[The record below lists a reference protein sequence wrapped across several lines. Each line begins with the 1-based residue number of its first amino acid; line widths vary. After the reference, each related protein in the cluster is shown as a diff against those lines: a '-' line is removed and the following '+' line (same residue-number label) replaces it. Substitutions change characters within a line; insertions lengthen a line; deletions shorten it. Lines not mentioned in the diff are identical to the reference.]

1 MIAVMLLIIIVIL
14 VSRASS
20 LLSVSRK
27 SARITSLQMT
37 TIKNFIDGKFVDSI
51 SKKTVDIISPSTG
64 DVIGKVP
71 LCSSTELDIA
81 ITAAEKAFSSWSS
94 LTIKQRA
101 AIMFKFHHLVDTHS
115 QELAEIIVKEN
126 GKNIVEALADVA
138 KGNETVEWAC
148 SLPQLAGGKILQVSG
163 GITCQESRNPLGVVA
178 AIVPFNF
185 PAMVPMWTIP
195 ISLTLGNCVIL
206 KPSEKVPLTM
216 IRMTE
221 LMIEAG
227 IPAGVFQ
234 IVHGGVDIVNA
245 ICDSPR
251 INAVTFVGS
260 SKVAEIVSNRC
271 HALNKRVLALGGAK
285 NHLVA
290 LPDCDIGMA
299 SRDIVASFAGC
310 CGQRCMA
317 ASALVIVDPTGS
329 EGDALINEIVDIASK
344 LKSGQKAGEVGPLI
358 DGIAKKRVLEYI
370 NKAEETGAKLLLDG
384 RKAELLAAPGNWI
397 APTIILHSNSTDPA
411 LLDEIF
417 GPVLSV
423 IKVKT
428 YEEAIEIETAN
439 PYGNAACV
447 YTERGANAEWFI
459 KRFRASMLGVN
470 IGIPVP
476 REPFSFGGLYG
487 TKSKYGDFDI
497 TGDGAMEFF
506 TNRIKITSKWTASYS
521 STSTNDNGH
530 AAKKP
535 RIEDKANFDGK
546 M

>member
-1 MIAVMLLIIIVIL
+1 
-14 VSRASS
+14 
-20 LLSVSRK
+20 
-27 SARITSLQMT
+27 
-37 TIKNFIDGKFVDSI
+37 
-51 SKKTVDIISPSTG
+51 
-64 DVIGKVP
+64 
-71 LCSSTELDIA
+71 
-81 ITAAEKAFSSWSS
+81 
-94 LTIKQRA
+94 
-101 AIMFKFHHLVDTHS
+101 
-115 QELAEIIVKEN
+115 
-126 GKNIVEALADVA
+126 
-138 KGNETVEWAC
+138 
-148 SLPQLAGGKILQVSG
+148 
-163 GITCQESRNPLGVVA
+163 
-178 AIVPFNF
+178 
-185 PAMVPMWTIP
+185 MVPMWTIP

-290 LPDCDIGMA
+290 LPDCDVGMA

-358 DGIAKKRVLEYI
+358 DGIAKKRVIEYI
-370 NKAEETGAKLLLDG
+370 NKAEEMGAKVLLDG
-384 RKAELLAAPGNWI
+384 RKKELLDAPGNWV
-397 APTIILHSNSTDPA
+397 APTVILHSNPTDPA

-428 YEEAIEIETAN
+428 YEEAIEIENSN

-487 TKSKYGDFDI
+487 TKSKFGDFDI

-521 STSTNDNGH
+521 STSTGADNGH
-530 AAKKP
+530 ASKKP